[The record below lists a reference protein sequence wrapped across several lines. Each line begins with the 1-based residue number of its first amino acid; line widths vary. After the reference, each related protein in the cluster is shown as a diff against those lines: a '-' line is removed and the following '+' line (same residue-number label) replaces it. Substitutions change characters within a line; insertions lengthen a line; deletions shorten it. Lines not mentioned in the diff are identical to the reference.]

1 MGKDV
6 LIEIGCEEI
15 PAGFIGPALE
25 GGQRYLE
32 EELKKKRISF
42 SEVLITGSPRR
53 LVYKIKDVGTT
64 QQQQED
70 LVLGPSEKVAFDDSG
85 NPTKAAVGFAK
96 SLNRKVEDLKIFET
110 EKGRYLG
117 FMKKEKPSPAK
128 ELLPEI
134 LTGLLPA
141 LPFKK
146 SMRWA
151 DLEIR
156 FARPVQWIISLF
168 GKEVI
173 NFSFGHVQS
182 SNFTF
187 GHRFLKPKK
196 ISIKDVSEYEKKLK
210 EAFVIVDFDAR
221 KELIRKQLKEIE
233 KKIGFRWVQD
243 ESLLETV
250 TNLVEYPVTVVGKF
264 DEEYLELPR
273 EILITT
279 MKEHQKYFV
288 FEDEKGNLFPGFAA
302 VSNIVTEDMDVIV
315 RGNERVLKAR
325 LADADFYYKDDLK
338 DPLISK
344 KDKLKE
350 VIYQSDLGTYFDKV
364 ERVEKLARKIAER
377 VAPDRVE
384 MAARAAALSKI
395 DLTTGV
401 VYEFPELQGIMGRYY
416 AMKTGEEPEVAEA
429 VFEHYLPRGAAD
441 ILPATETGAI
451 VSIADRLDTICG
463 CFSVGL
469 IPTGTQDPYG
479 LRRQSIGVMNVI
491 LGKKYDLSLSSL
503 AKEAVKNLKDRIK
516 GDEKTIISDVLDFFK
531 GRLHGII
538 SSGESDQEVVDAII
552 DAGFDNVLDVKARV
566 DALSRFKQSDS
577 YESLITGFKR
587 AQNIT
592 RGAQISRDISE
603 KLFVYDEERELFKAI
618 GEAKEA
624 VHTLAA
630 KKSYFEALEKL
641 ASLRDSVDSFFEK
654 VLVMDKD
661 EKLKNNRLALLSELT
676 GLFSWIADFSKSG
689 KH

>member
-1 MGKDV
+1 V
-6 LIEIGCEEI
+6 
-15 PAGFIGPALE
+15 
-25 GGQRYLE
+25 
-32 EELKKKRISF
+32 
-42 SEVLITGSPRR
+42 
-53 LVYKIKDVGTT
+53 
-64 QQQQED
+64 
-70 LVLGPSEKVAFDDSG
+70 
-85 NPTKAAVGFAK
+85 
-96 SLNRKVEDLKIFET
+96 
-110 EKGRYLG
+110 
-117 FMKKEKPSPAK
+117 
-128 ELLPEI
+128 
-134 LTGLLPA
+134 
-141 LPFKK
+141 
-146 SMRWA
+146 
-151 DLEIR
+151 
-156 FARPVQWIISLF
+156 
-168 GKEVI
+168 
-173 NFSFGHVQS
+173 
-182 SNFTF
+182 
-187 GHRFLKPKK
+187 
-196 ISIKDVSEYEKKLK
+196 
-210 EAFVIVDFDAR
+210 
-221 KELIRKQLKEIE
+221 
-233 KKIGFRWVQD
+233 
-243 ESLLETV
+243 
-250 TNLVEYPVTVVGKF
+250 
-264 DEEYLELPR
+264 
-273 EILITT
+273 
-279 MKEHQKYFV
+279 
-288 FEDEKGNLFPGFAA
+288 GNLYPGFAA

-344 KDKLKE
+344 KDKLRE

-364 ERVEKLARKIAER
+364 ERVEKLARKIAEW
-377 VAPDRVE
+377 VAPDKVE

-416 AMKTGEEPEVAEA
+416 AMNTGEEPEVAEA
-429 VFEHYLPRGAAD
+429 VFEHYLPRGATD

-451 VSIADRLDTICG
+451 VSIADRVDTICG

-503 AKEAVKNLKDRIK
+503 AEEAVRNLKDRIK
-516 GDEKTIISDVLDFFK
+516 GDEKAIITDVLDFFR

-552 DAGFDNVLDVKARV
+552 NAGFDNILDVKARV

-587 AQNIT
+587 AQNII
-592 RGAQISRDISE
+592 RGAQISSDISE
-603 KLFVYDEERELFKAI
+603 KLFAYDEERELFKAI

-630 KKSYFEALEKL
+630 KKSYYEALGKL

-661 EKLKNNRLALLSELT
+661 ETLKNNRLALLSELT

>member
-1 MGKDV
+1 MDKDI

-64 QQQQED
+64 QQQEED

-128 ELLPEI
+128 ELLPGI

-173 NFSFGHVQS
+173 NISFGHVQS

-288 FEDEKGNLFPGFAA
+288 FEDELGNLFPGFAA
-302 VSNIVTEDMDVIV
+302 VSNIITEDMDVIV

-338 DPLISK
+338 EPLISK

-377 VAPDRVE
+377 VAPDMVE

-587 AQNIT
+587 AQNII
-592 RGAQISRDISE
+592 RGAQIRGDISE

-641 ASLRDSVDSFFEK
+641 ASLRDSVDSFFFRESTRYGQGRK
-654 VLVMDKD
+654 TQKQQTCAPL
-661 EKLKNNRLALLSELT
+661 
-676 GLFSWIADFSKSG
+676 
-689 KH
+689 

>member
-6 LIEIGCEEI
+6 LVEIGCEEI

-32 EELKKKRISF
+32 DELKKNRISF

-70 LVLGPSEKVAFDDSG
+70 LVLGPSEKVAFDDAG

-96 SLNRKVEDLKIFET
+96 SLNRKVEDLKIFDT

-128 ELLPEI
+128 ELLPGI

-141 LPFKK
+141 LSFKK

-156 FARPVQWIISLF
+156 FARPVHWIISLF

-173 NFSFGHVQS
+173 NISFGNVTS

-196 ISIKDVSEYEKKLK
+196 ITIKDVSEYERKLK

-288 FEDEKGNLFPGFAA
+288 FEDEVGNLYPGFAA

-344 KDKLKE
+344 KDKLRE

-364 ERVEKLARKIAER
+364 ERVEKLARKIAEW
-377 VAPDRVE
+377 VAPDKVE

-416 AMKTGEEPEVAEA
+416 AMNTGEEPEVAEA
-429 VFEHYLPRGAAD
+429 VFEHYLPRGATD

-451 VSIADRLDTICG
+451 VSIADRVDTICG

-503 AKEAVKNLKDRIK
+503 AEEAVRNLKDRIK
-516 GDEKTIISDVLDFFK
+516 GDEKAIITDVLDFFR

-552 DAGFDNVLDVKARV
+552 NAGFDNILDVKARV

-587 AQNIT
+587 AQNII
-592 RGAQISRDISE
+592 RGAQISTDISE
-603 KLFVYDEERELFKAI
+603 KLFAYDEERELFKAI

-630 KKSYFEALEKL
+630 KKSYFEALGKL

-661 EKLKNNRLALLSELT
+661 ETLKNNRLALLSELT

>member
-1 MGKDV
+1 MGKDI

-42 SEVLITGSPRR
+42 SKVLITGSPRR
-53 LVYKIKDVGTT
+53 LVYKIKDVGTK

-128 ELLPEI
+128 ELLPGI

-288 FEDEKGNLFPGFAA
+288 FEDELGNLFPGFAA
-302 VSNIVTEDMDVIV
+302 VSNIITEDMDVIV

-338 DPLISK
+338 EPLISK

-364 ERVEKLARKIAER
+364 ERVEMLARKIAER
-377 VAPDRVE
+377 VAPDMVE

-587 AQNIT
+587 AQNII
-592 RGAQISRDISE
+592 RGAQIRGDISE

>member
-1 MGKDV
+1 MGKDI

-64 QQQQED
+64 QQQEED

-128 ELLPEI
+128 ELLPGI

-173 NFSFGHVQS
+173 NISFGHVQS

-288 FEDEKGNLFPGFAA
+288 FEDELGNLFPGFAA
-302 VSNIVTEDMDVIV
+302 VSNIITEDMDVIV

-338 DPLISK
+338 EPLISK

-377 VAPDRVE
+377 VAPDMVE

-587 AQNIT
+587 AQNII
-592 RGAQISRDISE
+592 RGAQIRGDISE

>member
-6 LIEIGCEEI
+6 LVEIGCEEI

-32 EELKKKRISF
+32 DELKKNRISF

-70 LVLGPSEKVAFDDSG
+70 LVLGPSEKVAFDDVG

-96 SLNRKVEDLKIFET
+96 SLNRKVEDLKIFDT

-128 ELLPEI
+128 ELLPGI

-141 LPFKK
+141 LSFKK

-156 FARPVQWIISLF
+156 FARPVHWIISLF

-173 NFSFGHVQS
+173 NISFGNVTS

-196 ISIKDVSEYEKKLK
+196 ITIKDVSEYERKLK

-288 FEDEKGNLFPGFAA
+288 FEDDVGNLYPGFAA

-344 KDKLKE
+344 KDKLRE

-364 ERVEKLARKIAER
+364 ERVEKLARKIAEW
-377 VAPDRVE
+377 VAPDKVE

-416 AMKTGEEPEVAEA
+416 AMNTGEEPEVAEA
-429 VFEHYLPRGAAD
+429 VFEHYLPRGATD

-451 VSIADRLDTICG
+451 VSIADRVDTICG

-503 AKEAVKNLKDRIK
+503 AEEAVRNLKDRIK
-516 GDEKTIISDVLDFFK
+516 GDEKAIITDVLDFFR

-552 DAGFDNVLDVKARV
+552 NAGFDNILDVKARV

-587 AQNIT
+587 AQNII
-592 RGAQISRDISE
+592 RGAQISTDISE
-603 KLFVYDEERELFKAI
+603 KLFAYDEERELFKAI

-630 KKSYFEALEKL
+630 KKSYFEALGKL

-661 EKLKNNRLALLSELT
+661 ETLKNNRLALLSELT